1 MYKKLAE
8 VNNFEMFMW
17 NGNYGIRNKQDE
29 TIRLFEKYE
38 DFMECV
44 KAI

>member
-17 NGNYGIRNKQDE
+17 NGNYGIRDKQDE
-29 TIRLFEKYE
+29 MVHLFEKYE
-38 DFMECV
+38 DFMEYV